1 MRRVGSLFNLI
12 LTQALLSRTEKTLR
26 HTCPSIRFRSRTPV
40 RLFNTTCSAMVL
52 KKSLSEWSFSDPK
65 LASLPLDPETK
76 NFVRRHVPNSVF
88 SVVQPTPWKTQ
99 PKLVAFSKDVLERI
113 LDFDHQVTESEEF
126 VNFVSGNSVLTGSV
140 PMAHRYGGYQFG
152 YWAEQL
158 GDGRAHLLGEY
169 INSKGERWELQL
181 KGSGRTPYS
190 RFGDGRAVLRSSV
203 REFLCSE
210 AMHWLGVPTSR
221 AATLT
226 VTDDGV
232 PRDMFYDG
240 RMKLERGAVVLRLA
254 PTWFRFGS
262 FEILAKNKELEELRQ
277 LADFILTNS
286 FPDISEKGQDGY
298 LAMFADV
305 VERTADM
312 IARWSVVGFAH
323 GVMNTDNMSISGVT
337 IDYGPFGFIDEYNP
351 RFVPNHS
358 DDMGRY
364 DLENQVNIGL
374 WNLNK
379 LAEALKPL
387 IDEDKHN
394 QLEMI
399 LKGYGE
405 KFQEFQMN
413 LYRSK
418 LGLEKKGESDEL
430 LIGLLLD
437 TMETIEADYT
447 QTFRDLSELSLEDLK
462 QEKIPESAWGLHQCL
477 KSKQIK
483 EFLKL
488 YVERLETDRVDD
500 AERMTA
506 MQKANPRYI
515 LRNWIA
521 QKAIEMAE
529 ADDFSEVQFLEE
541 ILRNPFKTNKLAEEK
556 GYASK
561 PPVWSKKLAVS
572 CSS

>member
-1 MRRVGSLFNLI
+1 MRKIGNILNLFLTQSLFLKP
-12 LTQALLSRTEKTLR
+12 QRAVR
-26 HTCPSIRFRSRTPV
+26 HFCPAVFNKVPV
-40 RLFNTTCSAMVL
+40 RALNLTCSVMVL
-52 KKSLSEWSFSDPK
+52 KKSLADWSFSDPK
-65 LASLPLDPETK
+65 LASLPLDPETR
-76 NFVRRHVPNSVF
+76 NFVRRQVLGAVF
-88 SVVQPTPWKTQ
+88 STVQPTPWKSQ
-99 PKLVAFSKDVLERI
+99 PKLVAYSHDVLENI
-113 LDFDHQVTESEEF
+113 LDFDPVVTESQDF
-126 VNFVSGNSVLTGSV
+126 VNFVSGNLVLPESI

-152 YWAEQL
+152 YWADQL

-169 INSKGERWELQL
+169 INNKGERWELQL
-181 KGSGRTPYS
+181 KGSGKTPYS

-210 AMHWLGVPTSR
+210 AMFWLGVPTSR

-232 PRDMFYDG
+232 PRDMFYNG
-240 RMKLERGAVVLRLA
+240 KMKMERGAVVLRLA

-262 FEILAKNKELEELRQ
+262 FEILAKNKEYEELKQ
-277 LADFILTNS
+277 LAEFILTNS
-286 FPDISEKGQDGY
+286 FPDIQETGQDGY
-298 LAMFADV
+298 LAMFAEV
-305 VERTADM
+305 VDKTADM

-323 GVMNTDNMSISGVT
+323 GVMNTDNMSIRGVT

-351 RFVPNHS
+351 RFIPNHS

-374 WNLNK
+374 WNLDK

-387 IDEDKHN
+387 IDADKHK

-399 LKGYGE
+399 LQGYGE
-405 KFQEFQMN
+405 RFQEYQMK
-413 LYRSK
+413 LYRAK
-418 LGLEKKGESDEL
+418 LGLLKSSESDEL

-437 TMETIEADYT
+437 TMETTEADFT

-462 QEKIPESAWGLHQCL
+462 SQKVPESAWGLYQCF

-483 EFLKL
+483 EFLNL
-488 YVERLETDRVDD
+488 YVEKLEKDEIVDE
-500 AERMTA
+500 ERMIA
-506 MQKANPRYI
+506 MQKTNPRYI

-521 QKAIEMAE
+521 QRAIEMAE
-529 ADDFSEVQFLEE
+529 EDDFSEVQFL
-541 ILRNPFKTNKLAEEK
+541 LKLLKNPFQVNKDAEKK

-561 PPVWSKKLAVS
+561 PPKWSKKLAVS

>member
-1 MRRVGSLFNLI
+1 MAATSSSSSTSSSNC
-12 LTQALLSRTEKTLR
+12 TPKLR
-26 HTCPSIRFRSRTPV
+26 SFD
-40 RLFNTTCSAMVL
+40 
-52 KKSLSEWSFSDPK
+52 EWSFDEPK
-65 LASLPLDPETK
+65 LAQLPLDSDGNTIRS
-76 NFVRRHVPNSVF
+76 NVPGAIF
-88 SVVQPTPWKTQ
+88 SLAKPTPWKSPPALVSFSREVLVNLLELDPKVSETQ
-99 PKLVAFSKDVLERI
+99 EFADWVGGHTILE
-113 LDFDHQVTESEEF
+113 
-126 VNFVSGNSVLTGSV
+126 GSQ
-140 PMAHRYGGYQFG
+140 PMAHRYGGHQFG
-152 YWAEQL
+152 HWASQL

-262 FEILAKNKELEELRQ
+262 FEILAKNKEYEELKQ

-286 FPDISEKGQDGY
+286 FPDIPETGQDGY

-305 VERTADM
+305 VDRTADM

-323 GVMNTDNMSISGVT
+323 GVMNTDNMSIRGVT

-374 WNLNK
+374 WNLDK

-387 IDEDKHN
+387 IDTDKHK

-399 LKGYGE
+399 LQGYGE
-405 KFQEFQMN
+405 KFQEYQMT
-413 LYRSK
+413 LYRAK
-418 LGLEKKGESDEL
+418 LGLSESSESDEL
-430 LIGLLLD
+430 LVGLLLD
-437 TMETIEADYT
+437 TMETTEADFT

-462 QEKIPESAWGLHQCL
+462 AQKIPEAAWGLYQCF

-483 EFLKL
+483 EFLNL
-488 YVERLETDRVDD
+488 YVEKLEKDNIVDE
-500 AERMTA
+500 ERMIA
-506 MQKANPRYI
+506 MRKTNPRYI

-529 ADDFSEVQFLEE
+529 EDDFSEVQFL
-541 ILRNPFKTNKLAEEK
+541 LKLLKNPFQLNRDAEKKK

-561 PPVWSKKLAVS
+561 PPRWSKKLAVS

>member
-1 MRRVGSLFNLI
+1 MRNIGNIFNLFLTQSLFLKP
-12 LTQALLSRTEKTLR
+12 QKAVRHFCPALLTKV
-26 HTCPSIRFRSRTPV
+26 PV
-40 RLFNTTCSAMVL
+40 RALNLTCSAMVL
-52 KKSLSEWSFSDPK
+52 KKSLSDWSFSDPK
-65 LASLPLDPETK
+65 LASLPLDPETR
-76 NFVRRHVPNSVF
+76 NFVRRQVPGAVF
-88 SVVQPTPWKTQ
+88 STVQPTPWKSQ
-99 PKLVAFSKDVLERI
+99 PKLVAYSHDVLENI
-113 LDFDHQVTESEEF
+113 LDFDPAVTESEDF
-126 VNFVSGNSVLTGSV
+126 VNFVSGNHILPESI

-152 YWAEQL
+152 YWADQL

-169 INSKGERWELQL
+169 INFKGERWELQL
-181 KGSGRTPYS
+181 KGSGKTPYS

-210 AMHWLGVPTSR
+210 AMFWLGVPTSR

-232 PRDMFYDG
+232 PRDMFYNG
-240 RMKLERGAVVLRLA
+240 KMKMERGAVVLRLA

-262 FEILAKNKELEELRQ
+262 FEILAKNKEYEELKQ

-286 FPDISEKGQDGY
+286 FPDISETGQDGY

-305 VERTADM
+305 VDRTANM

-323 GVMNTDNMSISGVT
+323 GVMNTDNMSIRGVT

-351 RFVPNHS
+351 RFIPNHS

-374 WNLNK
+374 WNLDK

-387 IDEDKHN
+387 IDADKHK

-399 LKGYGE
+399 LQGYGD
-405 KFQEFQMN
+405 KFQEYQMT
-413 LYRSK
+413 LYRAK
-418 LGLEKKGESDEL
+418 LGLSESSETDEL
-430 LIGLLLD
+430 LVGLLLD
-437 TMETIEADYT
+437 TMETTEADFT

-462 QEKIPESAWGLHQCL
+462 AQKIPEAAWGLYQCF

-483 EFLKL
+483 EFLNL
-488 YVERLETDRVDD
+488 YVEKLEKDNIVDE
-500 AERMTA
+500 ERMIA
-506 MQKANPRYI
+506 MQKTNPRYI

-529 ADDFSEVQFLEE
+529 EDDFSEVQFL
-541 ILRNPFKTNKLAEEK
+541 LKLLKNPFQLNRDAEKK

-561 PPVWSKKLAVS
+561 PPGWSKKLAVS